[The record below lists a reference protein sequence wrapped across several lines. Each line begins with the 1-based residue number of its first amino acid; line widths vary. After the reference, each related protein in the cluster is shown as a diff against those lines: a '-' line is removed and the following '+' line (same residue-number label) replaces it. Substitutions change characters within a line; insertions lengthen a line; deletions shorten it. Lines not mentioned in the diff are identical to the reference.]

1 MKRSK
6 FSDNQIL
13 AVLKQADVGTARPGL
28 CREHGTAYSAAP
40 SPLARSACDGRAK
53 TGRLTLQ

>member
-13 AVLKQADVGTARPGL
+13 AVLKQSDVCTARPDLG
-28 CREHGTAYSAAP
+28 REHGTAYSAAP
-40 SPLARSACDGRAK
+40 RPLAWSACDGRAQ

>member
-1 MKRSK
+1 MRRSK

-13 AVLKQADVGTARPGL
+13 AVLKQADVCTARL
-28 CREHGTAYSAAP
+28 DLSREHETAYSAAP
-40 SPLARSACDGRAK
+40 RPLARSACDGRPK

>member
-6 FSDNQIL
+6 FSDNQIP
-13 AVLKQADVGTARPGL
+13 AVLKQSDVCTARPDL
-28 CREHGTAYSAAP
+28 SREHGTAYSAAP
-40 SPLARSACDGRAK
+40 PPLARSACDERAQ